1 MEEIS
6 AEHLA
11 WGGLMYS
18 VTLTNHF
25 SMLHRANQEIKN
37 KGSLTWDM
45 TKDYVQKGGALL
57 KEIAA
62 ELSIGSLPYFLEGG
76 TFREDV
82 SRSEMLRTINNFTW

>member
-1 MEEIS
+1 
-6 AEHLA
+6 
-11 WGGLMYS
+11 
-18 VTLTNHF
+18 
-25 SMLHRANQEIKN
+25 
-37 KGSLTWDM
+37 M

-82 SRSEMLRTINNFTW
+82 SRSEMLRTINNFTSNFTVDQQEKLQDIFINMNSLVFEE